1 MNNSHFVMI
10 IMLLALGACASAPK
24 YEAASDIDDYGYYST
39 KLEEDRYRIQFN
51 GRRSTSLATT
61 RDYAL
66 LRAADLTLQEGYDW
80 FQIVD
85 RESETTHSVANRPY
99 SGFRYERAYWV
110 ESNCGLLGCTQSVRP
125 TMFTTM
131 EVASSSTRSSV
142 SHTIEIVMGK
152 GPVPRTTGSYYEAS
166 AVVKNLK
173 KENE

>member
-1 MNNSHFVMI
+1 MNYSHFALI
-10 IMLLALGACASAPK
+10 TILLTLGACASAPK
-24 YEAASDIDDYGYYST
+24 YEAAHDVDDYGYYST

-66 LRAADLTLQEGYDW
+66 LQAAELTLLEGYDW

-85 RESETTHSVANRPY
+85 RESATTEAVASRPY
-99 SGFRYERAYWV
+99 SGFRYERAAWV

-125 TMFTTM
+125 TTFTTM
-131 EVASSSTRSSV
+131 EVGNNRQRSSV

-152 GPVPRTTGSYYEAS
+152 GSVPRTSGTYYDAS
-166 AVVKNLK
+166 AVAKNLK
-173 KENE
+173 TD